1 LALGVLVCLF
11 ERPMHPYE
19 VAQTL
24 RSRGKQESV
33 RLNYGSLYAVVES
46 LERRGLIRAQETV
59 RHGRRPE
66 RTVYRLTDE
75 GTRELNEWLSE
86 LVAVPVKEFP
96 QFMAALSFLGAL
108 APDDAREAL
117 SERALALD
125 FRLAQNRGGLQAA
138 AAAGLARLFWLE
150 SEYEDRLLEAELDFV
165 RALIADIDT
174 GSLDGIELWRAFE
187 AERADDSG
195 GEVTASS
202 DE

>member
-1 LALGVLVCLF
+1 
-11 ERPMHPYE
+11 MHPYE

-46 LERRGLIRAQETV
+46 LERRGLIRALETV
-59 RHGRRPE
+59 RDGRRPE
-66 RTVYRLTDE
+66 RTVYKLTAA

-86 LVAVPVKEFP
+86 LVSVPVKEFP

-108 APDDAREAL
+108 PPDEAQEAL
-117 SERALALD
+117 SQRALALE

-138 AAAGLARLFWLE
+138 TAAGLARLFWLE

-165 RALIADIDT
+165 RALIKDIDN
-174 GSLDGIELWRAFE
+174 GSLDGIDLWRAFE
-187 AERADDSG
+187 SEGADDTG
-195 GEVTASS
+195 GEVPDT
-202 DE
+202 DQE